1 MSIVLSFLV
10 DSELN
15 VDWYTSMSDAT
26 VLERDRA
33 YQRLSG
39 LILSGELA
47 ADTPLSERKLA
58 DFLNIGRT
66 PVREA
71 IKRLTREGLVEVR
84 PARGTYVCELSL
96 NDIEEIYEARF
107 GIEGIAAY
115 LAAERG
121 PTNEFPVFKEKFLA
135 MIANPAAFDLTDIH
149 ECGQHFHVEIFEAA
163 RNRTLMDI
171 YKPLRLK
178 HSFAL
183 RLPRIYDHSWVI
195 ESVQEHLEILE
206 AIERRDPVQAR
217 SLVCDHLMR
226 GLQVR
231 SRIFESLAKEKQPAL
246 ERAVASA

>member
-1 MSIVLSFLV
+1 MTLMFSV
-10 DSELN
+10 DSHLK
-15 VDWYTSMSDAT
+15 VDWYTSMSDTT
-26 VLERDRA
+26 VFERDRA

-39 LILSGELA
+39 LILNGEL
-47 ADTPLSERKLA
+47 DTNTPLSERKLSE
-58 DFLNIGRT
+58 FLNIGRT

-84 PARGTYVCELSL
+84 PARGTYVRQLTL
-96 NDIEEIYEARF
+96 HDIEEIYEARF

-121 PTNEFPVFKEKFLA
+121 PTPAFVDYKAKFSA
-135 MIANPAAFDLTDIH
+135 MIANPSDFDLTEIH
-149 ECGQHFHVEIFEAA
+149 ECGQRFHVEIFEAA
-163 RNRTLMDI
+163 RNKTLMEI

-195 ESVQEHLEILE
+195 ASVREHLDVLE
-206 AIERRDPVQAR
+206 AIEQRDPVKAR

-226 GLQVR
+226 GLEVR
-231 SRIFESLAKEKQPAL
+231 SRIFDGLAHAQQPSI
-246 ERAVASA
+246 ERKVASA